1 MRQDSHPTRPF
12 PHGALSSVLNGRNFF
27 RMSERDGKATGGGRN
42 RLKCAL
48 LYCNVHSKQFARSP
62 FQKSHYP
69 HCQIHQALTPFILS
83 SISGFLGTNKATK
96 TLIACCRLPF
106 SPISFVGV
114 ARRSYFRRRVSM
126 RRNWERRSWPKLE
139 ERRREDVLMNARQ
152 RWQKSWH
159 RGHSMEDFKDSHLSV
174 HGS

>member
-1 MRQDSHPTRPF
+1 MTASVSSSVELFVDFLRTFPIIFAVPIDLEKKGLTYKCSCKGNLQSWSRKNMGGTGGRRRNIWVLRQDSHPTRPF

-48 LYCNVHSKQFARSP
+48 LYCNVHSKQFSRSP
-62 FQKSHYP
+62 LQMSHYP

-96 TLIACCRLPF
+96 TLNCVIGL
-106 SPISFVGV
+106 IVV
-114 ARRSYFRRRVSM
+114 
-126 RRNWERRSWPKLE
+126 
-139 ERRREDVLMNARQ
+139 
-152 RWQKSWH
+152 
-159 RGHSMEDFKDSHLSV
+159 
-174 HGS
+174 